1 LPTEK
6 ALEKH
11 GAKVAKRLG
20 IFVVKLGVLG
30 GGGWPDHT
38 FFKAGRVA
46 FIEYKIEESARFQPL
61 QKYYLNLLDRLGFRV
76 AVCWTKDQVKEFLE
90 GFHDEVQTAQV
101 SGASAPEDDG
111 AGSTSSTARSRDG
124 QDSNL
129 P

>member
-1 LPTEK
+1 
-6 ALEKH
+6 LEKH

-38 FFKAGRVA
+38 FFKGGRVA
-46 FIEYKIEESARFQPL
+46 FIEYKIDESARFQPL
-61 QKYYLNLLDRLGFRV
+61 QKYYLNLLDRLGFKV
-76 AVCWTKDQVKEFLE
+76 GVCWTKDQVDQFLE
-90 GFHDEVQTAQV
+90 EFDGEVQSAQL

-111 AGSTSSTARSRDG
+111 TGQACPASGPGDG
-124 QDSNL
+124 QDGNL